1 MTSLQHFEE
10 QQHLGPLASAV
21 RRRLKEFDA
30 GDVVARI
37 WSHDHTVW
45 KPDPTEITNRLG
57 WLTLATDL
65 RPRIAGLPAFARQV
79 AADGFTHAVLLGM
92 GGSSLAPE
100 MFARTYNRAAGALEL
115 TVLDTTHPGTIARV
129 EASLDL
135 DHTLFIVAS
144 KSGTT
149 LETLSHFEYFSAKT
163 GGRGSSF
170 IAITDP
176 GTPLEELARAKRF
189 RHVFQNPPDLGGRYS
204 ALSLFGLVP
213 AALIG
218 ADLDDLLFSAQE
230 MADGCKAVPAF
241 ENPGAWLGALMGEA
255 ALAGRDKLTFVL
267 PASVVSF
274 GDWVEQLVA
283 ESTGKEGKGI
293 VPVPGEDIGP
303 PDAYG
308 EDRLFVSLGDY
319 PGLAPL
325 RAAGHPV
332 VTLEFGGP
340 KTLGAE
346 IFRFEFATA
355 VAGHVLGINAFD
367 QPNVEE
373 AKQATR
379 AILASLQKA
388 GVPLGQGEAGVPL
401 GQGEAGSPLG
411 QGRASELEEPD
422 PGDAAGELQGVAP
435 GDYIAIQAYLDRTP
449 ETAAALQLDR
459 LALRD
464 GHRAATTVGFGPR
477 FLHSTGQLHKGGPP
491 TGVFLQVTDEGR
503 DVDLPIPGQP
513 FTFGTLIDAQALG
526 DLQALRARR
535 RRVVRVTFEELERVA
550 RSNRGTR

>member
-10 QQHLGPLASAV
+10 QKFLGPLAAAV

-30 GDVVARI
+30 DDVVSRI
-37 WSHDHTVW
+37 WNHDHTVW

-57 WLTLATDL
+57 WLTLATGM
-65 RPRIAGLPAFARQV
+65 RPRIPELEAFAKRV

-100 MFARTYNRAAGALEL
+100 MFGLTFAEPHRRAELQGATAPGAVEL
-115 TVLDTTHPGTIARV
+115 TVLDTTHPATIARV
-129 EASLDL
+129 EASLPL

-149 LETLSHFEYFSAKT
+149 LETLSQFEYFSAKT

-170 IAITDP
+170 IA
-176 GTPLEELARAKRF
+176 TPLEELARARGF

-218 ADLDDLLFSAQE
+218 ADLEDLLFSADE

-255 ALAGRDKLTFVL
+255 WLAGQDKLTFVL
-267 PASVVSF
+267 PASVASF

-303 PDAYG
+303 PDVYG
-308 EDRLFVSLGDY
+308 DDRLFVSLGDY

-340 KTLGAE
+340 KTVGAE

-379 AILASLQKA
+379 AILASLQ
-388 GVPLGQGEAGVPL
+388 EAGVPL
-401 GQGEAGSPLG
+401 GQGRG
-411 QGRASELEEPD
+411 SELEEPD

-464 GHRAATTVGFGPR
+464 AHRAATTVGFGPR

-503 DVDLPIPGQP
+503 EVDLPIPGQP
-513 FTFGTLIDAQALG
+513 YTFGTLIDAQALG

-535 RRVVRVTFEELERVA
+535 RRVARVTFEELERLA
-550 RSNRGTR
+550 RSNGGTR

>member
-10 QQHLGPLASAV
+10 QKALGPLASAA
-21 RRRLKEFDA
+21 RRRLKELDA
-30 GDVVARI
+30 HDIVSRV

-57 WLTLATDL
+57 WLTLPADMQG
-65 RPRIAGLPAFARQV
+65 RIPELQAFAKQV

-100 MFARTYNRAAGALEL
+100 MFARTFADPHRRAEPKGAAPGALEL
-115 TVLDTTHPGTIARV
+115 TVLDTTHPATIARV

-149 LETLSHFEYFSAKT
+149 LETLSHFEHFYART

-176 GTPLEELARAKRF
+176 GTPLEELASSKGF
-189 RHVFQNPPDLGGRYS
+189 RRVFQNPPELGGRYS

-218 ADLDDLLFSAQE
+218 ADLEDLLFSAQE

-241 ENPGAWLGALMGEA
+241 ENPGAWLGAIVGEA
-255 ALAGRDKLTFVL
+255 ALAGQDKLTFVL
-267 PASVVSF
+267 PASVASF

-293 VPVPGEDIGP
+293 VPVAGEDIGP
-303 PDAYG
+303 PEVYG

-379 AILASLQKA
+379 AILASL
-388 GVPLGQGEAGVPL
+388 GEG
-401 GQGEAGSPLG
+401 GT
-411 QGRASELEEPD
+411 LEEPD
-422 PGDAAGELQGVAP
+422 RGDAMALLAGVAP

-449 ETAAALQLDR
+449 EAAAALQLDR

-464 GHRAATTVGFGPR
+464 LHRVATTVGFGPR
-477 FLHSTGQLHKGGPP
+477 FLHSTGQLHKGGPN
-491 TGVFLQVTDEGR
+491 TGVFLQVTDTGR
-503 DVDLPIPGQP
+503 DVDLPIPGKP
-513 FTFGTLIDAQALG
+513 YTFGTLIDAQALG
-526 DLQALRARR
+526 DLQALRARG
-535 RRVVRVTFEELERVA
+535 RRVARVTFEELEQLA
-550 RSNRGTR
+550 RSSPGRL

>member
-1 MTSLQHFEE
+1 
-10 QQHLGPLASAV
+10 
-21 RRRLKEFDA
+21 
-30 GDVVARI
+30 
-37 WSHDHTVW
+37 
-45 KPDPTEITNRLG
+45 
-57 WLTLATDL
+57 
-65 RPRIAGLPAFARQV
+65 
-79 AADGFTHAVLLGM
+79 
-92 GGSSLAPE
+92 
-100 MFARTYNRAAGALEL
+100 
-115 TVLDTTHPGTIARV
+115 
-129 EASLDL
+129 
-135 DHTLFIVAS
+135 
-144 KSGTT
+144 
-149 LETLSHFEYFSAKT
+149 
-163 GGRGSSF
+163 
-170 IAITDP
+170 
-176 GTPLEELARAKRF
+176 
-189 RHVFQNPPDLGGRYS
+189 
-204 ALSLFGLVP
+204 
-213 AALIG
+213 
-218 ADLDDLLFSAQE
+218 
-230 MADGCKAVPAF
+230 
-241 ENPGAWLGALMGEA
+241 
-255 ALAGRDKLTFVL
+255 VL
-267 PASVVSF
+267 PASVASF

-293 VPVPGEDIGP
+293 VPVAGEDIGL

-340 KTLGAE
+340 KTLGSE

-379 AILASLQKA
+379 AILASLQ
-388 GVPLGQGEAGVPL
+388 EAGVPL
-401 GQGEAGSPLG
+401 GQGG
-411 QGRASELEEPD
+411 ASKLEEPD

-449 ETAAALQLDR
+449 DTAAALQLDR

-464 GHRAATTVGFGPR
+464 AHRAATTVGFGPR

-503 DVDLPIPGQP
+503 DVDLPIPGKP
-513 FTFGTLIDAQALG
+513 YTFGTLIDAQALG

-535 RRVVRVTFEELERVA
+535 RRVARVTFEELERVA

>member
-1 MTSLQHFEE
+1 
-10 QQHLGPLASAV
+10 
-21 RRRLKEFDA
+21 
-30 GDVVARI
+30 
-37 WSHDHTVW
+37 
-45 KPDPTEITNRLG
+45 
-57 WLTLATDL
+57 
-65 RPRIAGLPAFARQV
+65 
-79 AADGFTHAVLLGM
+79 
-92 GGSSLAPE
+92 
-100 MFARTYNRAAGALEL
+100 
-115 TVLDTTHPGTIARV
+115 
-129 EASLDL
+129 
-135 DHTLFIVAS
+135 
-144 KSGTT
+144 
-149 LETLSHFEYFSAKT
+149 
-163 GGRGSSF
+163 
-170 IAITDP
+170 
-176 GTPLEELARAKRF
+176 
-189 RHVFQNPPDLGGRYS
+189 
-204 ALSLFGLVP
+204 
-213 AALIG
+213 
-218 ADLDDLLFSAQE
+218 
-230 MADGCKAVPAF
+230 
-241 ENPGAWLGALMGEA
+241 MGEA
-255 ALAGRDKLTFVL
+255 ALAGQDKLTFVL
-267 PASVVSF
+267 PASVGSF

-355 VAGHVLGINAFD
+355 VVGHVLGINAFD

-379 AILASLQKA
+379 AILASLR
-388 GVPLGQGEAGVPL
+388 EAS
-401 GQGEAGSPLG
+401 Q
-411 QGRASELEEPD
+411 LEEPD

-464 GHRAATTVGFGPR
+464 AHRAATTVGFGPR

-491 TGVFLQVTDEGR
+491 TGVFLQVTDESR
-503 DVDLPIPGQP
+503 EVDLPIPGKP
-513 FTFGTLIDAQALG
+513 YTFGTLIDAQALG

-535 RRVVRVTFEELERVA
+535 RRVARVSFEELERVA